1 MATPAEIPPSIEK
14 LLSDER
20 GLALAAGHGR
30 LRTREALREA
40 ADRVRRGV
48 LRAGADAAGAI
59 LDAAKATLAF
69 RPAAG
74 PRPVVNATG
83 VLLHTNLGRAPLA
96 VAAREAVLRACGYS
110 TLELDLATGSRGKR
124 GEHVRPL
131 LLELFAPGRAD
142 LDALAVTNTAAALLL
157 ALDTVANGRPVAV
170 SRGELVAIGGDFR
183 VPSILARSGASL
195 LEVGTT
201 NKTTPEDYAEAV
213 RAGAAAILKVR
224 PSNYRIVGFTEEVS
238 LGELASLCREA
249 RIPLLFDAG
258 AGSPTRFV
266 QPGLCDEPVPAE
278 ALAEGADLVC
288 FSGDKTLGGPQ
299 AGILLGAAALV
310 GACAKNP
317 LARALRPDKLV
328 LAALAATLDL
338 HLSGRAA
345 EIPFHAMLADARVP
359 PRGTCAPDRGFGG
372 RARLGGRGG
381 PSRRRRRRRDGD
393 GIDASLVRSSPPP
406 PVARRDRGRGPA
418 PFARA
423 PRRRPHLGGKAR
435 RRPPLGHS
443 GGGRR
448 DPVRARGRRSAS
460 LTTVTSSA
468 RESSVRAS

>member
-1 MATPAEIPPSIEK
+1 MATPASIPPSIEI
-14 LLSDER
+14 LLSDAR
-20 GLALAAGHGR
+20 GLALVAGHGR
-30 LRTREALREA
+30 LRAREALREA
-40 ADRVRRGV
+40 ADRLRRGA
-48 LRAGADAAGAI
+48 LCAGEDAAGAI
-59 LDAAKATLAF
+59 LDAAGATLAF
-69 RPAAG
+69 RPPAG

-110 TLELDLATGSRGKR
+110 TLELDLSTGGRGKR

-131 LLELFAPGRAD
+131 LLELFAPGHTD

-201 NKTTPEDYAEAV
+201 NRTTPEDYAEAV

-238 LGELASLCREA
+238 LGELAPLCREA

-258 AGSPTRFV
+258 AGSVKRFA
-266 QPGLCDEPVPAE
+266 QPGLRDEPVPSE
-278 ALAEGADLVC
+278 AIAQGADLVC

-310 GACAKNP
+310 RACAKNP

-345 EIPFHAMLADARVP
+345 EVPFHAMLE
-359 PRGTCAPDRGFGG
+359 APLALLEE
-372 RARLGGRGG
+372 RARRMAASAAALGWEAEAAPLVAIAGG
-381 PSRRRRRRRDGD
+381 GTGAESTLPSF
-393 GIDASLVRSSPPP
+393 GILLRHPFLGETDAAARLRTRELPILVRISE
-406 PVARRDRGRGPA
+406 GR
-418 PFARA
+418 
-423 PRRRPHLGGKAR
+423 LVVD
-435 RRPPLGHS
+435 L
-443 GGGRR
+443 
-448 DPVRARGRRSAS
+448 RS
-460 LTTVTSSA
+460 VTSEEDDEILEALGDALA
-468 RESSVRAS
+468 RP